1 MGEKKLFS
9 KPINKRQFIE
19 DYQYIKRRKK
29 LRLLPIIDF
38 DLKMP
43 KEIEKQIILDAI
55 GNYILSCDGKE
66 LKEFLK
72 EIEDTISI
80 ICAFNQDE

>member
-1 MGEKKLFS
+1 MCEKKLFS
-9 KPINKRQFIE
+9 KNLNKKQFME
-19 DYQYIKRRKK
+19 DYQYIKRRKR
-29 LRLLPIIDF
+29 LRFLPIIDL

-66 LKEFLK
+66 LNEFLN
-72 EIEDTISI
+72 EIENTISM